1 MKIMKKIIWNPDK
14 AKALSKDTTRGQVSF
29 EDCVVALEE
38 GRVLADIANPNYEH
52 QRMLVVEINNYAYA
66 VPYVE
71 SENEIFLKT
80 VFPSR
85 KHATIFL
92 TRNKP

>member
-1 MKIMKKIIWNPDK
+1 MKKITWNPVK
-14 AKALSKDTTRGQVSF
+14 TKALSKDTTRGQVSF

-38 GRVLADIANPNYEH
+38 GRVLADIANPNCNYEH
-52 QRMLVVEINNYAYA
+52 QHMLVLEINNYAYV

-71 SENEIFLKT
+71 SEDKIFLKT

-85 KHATIFL
+85 KHTAIFL
-92 TRNKP
+92 TGSKS